1 MALTDLMLKAKVNL
15 ALVRD
20 PRVSSLDIGVHAD
33 NGLITLTGDV
43 DTSEEGRAAE
53 EIARAVDE
61 VRGVDNRITC
71 GVGRT
76 QDAADLVSQRFLEK
90 LEDEWNELSE
100 STALAQADYL
110 NWALWMIYKFRI
122 PDQRADGSVAET
134 QSRTTDEAIKAIAG
148 RVGASPALVAFELQ
162 RIADESA
169 AGFQASGPRLLHTDL
184 VTTPLTDEGN
194 TELAA

>member
-20 PRVSSLDIGVHAD
+20 PRVSSLDIGVQAE
-33 NGLITLTGDV
+33 NGLVTLTGDV
-43 DTSEEGRAAE
+43 DTPAEGRAAE
-53 EIARAVDE
+53 EIARSVEE
-61 VRGVDNRITC
+61 VRSVDNRITC

-90 LEDEWNELSE
+90 LEDEWNELAE

-110 NWALWMIYKFRI
+110 KWALWMIYKFRI
-122 PDQRADGSVAET
+122 PDQGADSSLAET
-134 QSRTTDEAIKAIAG
+134 QARTTDEAIKAIAS
-148 RVGASPALVAFELQ
+148 RVGGSPALIAFELQ
-162 RIADESA
+162 RIADDSGATFE
-169 AGFQASGPRLLHTDL
+169 ASGPRLLHSDL